1 MDMDTA
7 SNTDMAEPRGATP
20 GKDLATMTRRTALQ
34 LFTAGA
40 GAVLLAACGGSA
52 APSSSAAASAST
64 APAAAS
70 STAAISSAAAG
81 ASTSS
86 SAAGASTAASVSATS
101 DPLNPL
107 GSLTPKAGGSIVTGQ
122 VGDLITTDGAFYS
135 PVTNNTTGQVCDELI
150 DYDTNLKVIP
160 RLAESWDLSADNKT
174 IKLNL
179 RKGVTFHNSNR
190 EFTSADVKYN
200 ILRVRDPKNPY
211 VYAPRIGS
219 AWWDTIDTPD
229 KYTVILKSAQSR
241 PGVFD
246 FLQYL
251 RIVDKDVQ
259 EGPNAKTKLGGT
271 GPYKL
276 VEWIPG
282 DHLTFA
288 KNTNYWEK
296 GIPYIDNFRV
306 NIFRDQQAMVAALE
320 AGTIQ
325 VADLIAI
332 PDAVRLKTNPKYK
345 IYENH
350 SIGQFFYV
358 AANASA
364 APTDNKMLRQAINYA
379 INRQRF
385 ADTVLKG
392 FAGGPIN
399 LPWAPSSPA
408 FDAAKNKTYAY
419 DLAKAKSLVQ
429 ASGLKNIEFDIA
441 WATAGYA
448 AEYQSLA
455 QILQADLQT
464 IGVKTNL
471 RPMDPA
477 SFFAAGT
484 VTPAAPKPKYNG
496 LRISA
501 GAFAQLYEAASEFV
515 ISPTF
520 GYNVN
525 ASGYYDPNFKKL
537 AVEASGEPDAAK
549 RKVLYGQIND
559 MLLDASYAMPITAY
573 TNIDGMLA
581 NVHGLRYEI
590 QTDWTMR
597 YTWLA

>member
-1 MDMDTA
+1 MDRDMDTDSGVA
-7 SNTDMAEPRGATP
+7 VPREATP
-20 GKDLATMTRRTALQ
+20 GKDLVRLTRRTALQ

-40 GAVLLAACGGSA
+40 GALLLAACGGSA
-52 APSSSAAASAST
+52 APASGSAAASTSTAPAASSSAAATSST
-64 APAAAS
+64 APAA
-70 STAAISSAAAG
+70 STASSAAA
-81 ASTSS
+81 S
-86 SAAGASTAASVSATS
+86 
-101 DPLNPL
+101 
-107 GSLTPKAGGSIVTGQ
+107 GSLTPKPGGSIVTGQ
-122 VGDLITTDGAFYS
+122 VGDLLTTDGAYYS
-135 PVTNNTTGQVCDELI
+135 PVSNNTIGQVCDELI
-150 DYDTNLKVIP
+150 DYDDNLKVIP

-211 VYAPRIGS
+211 TYAPRIGS

-229 KYTVILKSAQSR
+229 KYTVVLTSSQSR

-251 RIVDKDVQ
+251 RIVDKDVM
-259 EGPNAKTKLGGT
+259 EGPNAKTQLGGT
-271 GPYKL
+271 GPYKMM
-276 VEWIPG
+276 EWIPG
-282 DHLTFA
+282 DHITFA

-306 NIFRDQQAMVAALE
+306 NIFRDQQSMVSALE
-320 AGTIQ
+320 AGTIE

-332 PDAVRLKTNPKYK
+332 PDAARLKTNPKYTV
-345 IYENH
+345 YENH

-408 FDAAKNKTYAY
+408 FDAAKNKTYTY

-464 IGVKTNL
+464 IGIKTNL
-471 RPMDPA
+471 TPLDPPT
-477 SFFAAGT
+477 FQAAGT
-484 VTPAAPKPKYNG
+484 VTPASPKPKYKG

-515 ISPTF
+515 ISPTY

-559 MLLDASYAMPITAY
+559 LLLDASYAMPLTAY
-573 TNIDGMLA
+573 TNIVGMA
-581 NVHGLRYEI
+581 STVHGLTYEI
-590 QTDWTMR
+590 QTDWTIR
-597 YTWLA
+597 DTWLA